1 MPQLRSG
8 GLLSARAPALDGM
21 RALFVLGVIAFHLW
35 ADAHG
40 WRIDPGNVGVVG
52 FFALSGYLI
61 SGLLITEH
69 DQHGGINMAYFYAR
83 RALRLLPALCF
94 FSLRVVR
101 RRPPLQH
108 GQFLATVPSAHT
120 PGSPV
125 SWITGLEGVSAALLY
140 VTNWLNVE
148 PSWHLWFSY
157 SPISHLWTLAVEEQ
171 FYVIWAPVMI
181 LLLRLRRHT
190 ATLVA
195 AAIALLALVEPLFL
209 SGATFNRVYFGTDT
223 RSAALFCGALCAF
236 VGSTQGWRRLRGAN
250 WAPFLGAAIVAAI
263 CWSAYALR
271 QEGQRGVWNAGLI
284 VGTLACALAVVFV
297 VERPG
302 RAAAR
307 LFSTKL
313 LVAIGKRSYALYLWS
328 YVLNTWLRDTG
339 IFEPFLVIAP
349 RSPPP
354 RSPTASSSCPALR
367 LKHHFATTSQP
378 ALSEPP
384 IMADDRVLVTRLDT
398 RLSVVVLR
406 WVVCDVACDRRW
418 GGGWSPEG
426 GRCWS
431 GA

>member
-1 MPQLRSG
+1 MELPMAQDTK
-8 GLLSARAPALDGM
+8 GLVSTRAPALDGM

-40 WRIDPGNVGVVG
+40 WKIDPGNVGVVG

-61 SGLLITEH
+61 TGLLIKEH
-69 DQHGGINMAYFYAR
+69 DNTGRINMPYFYAR
-83 RALRLLPALCF
+83 RALRLLPALCLLLF
-94 FSLRVVR
+94 VWFAVDLIFSN
-101 RRPPLQH
+101 

-148 PSWHLWFSY
+148 PHWHLWYGY

-181 LLLRLRRHT
+181 LLLRLRRHV

-195 AAIALLALVEPLFL
+195 AAIAFVALIEPLFL
-209 SGATFNRVYFGTDT
+209 SSSNFNRVYFGTDT

-236 VGSTQGWRRLRGAN
+236 VGTTKGWRFLRTAT
-250 WAPFLGAAIVAAI
+250 WAPFLGAAIAGAI
-263 CWSAYALR
+263 VWSCYALR
-271 QEGQRGVWNAGLI
+271 QEGDRGLWNTGLI
-284 VGTLACALAVVFV
+284 VSTLACALAVVFI
-297 VERPG
+297 VERPE

-307 LFSTKL
+307 ILSSRL

-339 IFEPFLVIAP
+339 GVEPYLVIATSFLAAEISY
-349 RSPPP
+349 RFVEL
-354 RSPTASSSCPALR
+354 PALR
-367 LKHHFATTSQP
+367 LKHHFETTRTTDRAPVP
-378 ALSEPP
+378 ALAEFEDPQ
-384 IMADDRVLVTRLDT
+384 IEEKVLISR
-398 RLSVVVLR
+398 
-406 WVVCDVACDRRW
+406 
-418 GGGWSPEG
+418 
-426 GRCWS
+426 
-431 GA
+431 

>member
-1 MPQLRSG
+1 MANATKG

-21 RALFVLGVIAFHLW
+21 RALFVLGVLGYHLW

-40 WRIDPGNVGVVG
+40 WKVDPGNVGVVG

-61 SGLLITEH
+61 TGLLITEH
-69 DQHGGINMAYFYAR
+69 EQCGRIHMKYFYAR

-94 FSLRVVR
+94 FLFVWLAVDI
-101 RRPPLQH
+101 LFQN

-120 PGSPV
+120 PAHPV
-125 SWITGLEGVSAALLY
+125 SWITGLEGVGAALLY
-140 VTNWLNVE
+140 ITNWLNVE
-148 PSWHLWFSY
+148 PNWHLWFSY

-181 LLLRLRRHT
+181 LLLRLRRHA

-195 AAIALLALVEPLFL
+195 AAIALVALVEPLFL

-223 RSAALFCGALCAF
+223 RSAALFCGALCACI
-236 VGSTQGWRRLRGAN
+236 GSTHGWRRLRTAN

-271 QEGQRGVWNAGLI
+271 QEGHRGLWNTGLI
-284 VGTLACALAVVFV
+284 VATLACALAVVFV
-297 VERPG
+297 VERPQ

-307 LFSTKL
+307 FLSTPL

-339 IFEPFLVIAP
+339 ALEPYLVIGCSFMAAEISY
-349 RSPPP
+349 RLVEM
-354 RSPTASSSCPALR
+354 PALR
-367 LKHHFATTSQP
+367 LKHHFTTTNQP
-378 ALSEPP
+378 RLPVSIGPEE
-384 IMADDRVLVTRLDT
+384 RVLISR
-398 RLSVVVLR
+398 
-406 WVVCDVACDRRW
+406 
-418 GGGWSPEG
+418 
-426 GRCWS
+426 
-431 GA
+431 